1 MSKITFQSL
10 VEEIALIH
18 ESALTD
24 GDMNWNQSILSSNW
38 KIGQRIIE
46 VEQDSKL
53 RAKYGE
59 RLLNT
64 LSQELHRKL
73 GSGFSARN
81 LRYMR
86 QFYLVYKKKNFQP
99 KVSWSHYREIVSLE
113 KKSERDKLEK
123 LVLEQQISVRELIE
137 IKNELLSSDSR
148 QKDNGFYSEEDETID
163 GAKLLRKPVLQ
174 LFTYRVDRKFS
185 MNLVQH
191 HEAR

>member
-18 ESALTD
+18 ESALAD

-163 GAKLLRKPVLQ
+163 GLKLLRKPVLQ
-174 LFTYRVDRKFS
+174 LFTYRVDRNFS